1 MVYYKSKGS
10 FEQGKREQE
19 YLVPDGVLL
28 GGTYMKK
35 KLGKK
40 VLAIVLFVM
49 TVVVIITMT
58 GCTNQKAELEQAQ
71 KNEQIATEKLK
82 VASQRIE
89 ELEESKE
96 NLDNELD
103 ALKKERR
110 KLEREVTSLKQQVQQ
125 NNASNTENEGD
136 GEEISES
143 STNKKLLSNVFYN
156 NLEGLHWYISN
167 EVPAYYDVGCT
178 QVIPENSPDRELGS
192 RQTYQI
198 EPEKGDPVWIMLN
211 NKGILVFVNP
221 GNNSIPAVYSSPN

>member
-1 MVYYKSKGS
+1 
-10 FEQGKREQE
+10 
-19 YLVPDGVLL
+19 
-28 GGTYMKK
+28 MKK
-35 KLGKK
+35 MLGKK

-89 ELEESKE
+89 ELKESNE
-96 NLDNELD
+96 NLNNELD
-103 ALKKERR
+103 ALKEERR
-110 KLEREVTSLKQQVQQ
+110 KLEREVTSLNQLVQQ
-125 NNASNTENEGD
+125 NNASNAENEGD
-136 GEEISES
+136 GEEFSAT
-143 STNKKLLSNVFYN
+143 STNKTLLSEVFYN
-156 NLEGLHWYISN
+156 NLDGLHWYISN
-167 EVPAYYDVGCT
+167 EVPAYYDVACT

-198 EPEKGDPVWIMLN
+198 EPENGDPVWIMLN

-221 GNNSIPAVYSSPN
+221 GNNSIPAVYSSAN

>member
-1 MVYYKSKGS
+1 
-10 FEQGKREQE
+10 
-19 YLVPDGVLL
+19 
-28 GGTYMKK
+28 MKK

-96 NLDNELD
+96 NLTNELD

-110 KLEREVTSLKQQVQQ
+110 KLEREVTSLNQQVQQ

-136 GEEISES
+136 GEEISAS
-143 STNKKLLSNVFYN
+143 SNKDLLKVIFYD

-167 EVPAYYDVGCT
+167 EVPAYYDVECT
-178 QVIPENSPDRELGS
+178 QEIPENSPDRELGS

-198 EPEKGDPVWIMLN
+198 EPENGDPVWVMLN
-211 NKGILVFVNP
+211 KEGILVFANP
-221 GNNSIPAVYSSPN
+221 GNNSIPNVHSSTN

>member
-1 MVYYKSKGS
+1 
-10 FEQGKREQE
+10 
-19 YLVPDGVLL
+19 
-28 GGTYMKK
+28 MKK

-89 ELEESKE
+89 ELKESNE
-96 NLDNELD
+96 NLNNELD
-103 ALKKERR
+103 ALKEERR
-110 KLEREVTSLKQQVQQ
+110 KLEREITSLKQVQQ
-125 NNASNTENEGD
+125 NNASNAENEED
-136 GEEISES
+136 GEEISAS
-143 STNKKLLSNVFYN
+143 STNEDLLREVFYN
-156 NLEGLHWYISN
+156 NLNALHWYISN

-178 QVIPENSPDRELGS
+178 QEIPENSPDRELGS

-198 EPEKGDPVWIMLN
+198 EPENGDPVWIMLN
-211 NKGILVFVNP
+211 NEGILVFVNP